1 MGRIH
6 FPEVTA
12 TRPVRLVVIV
22 ALLGAA
28 CHQVANA
35 QTDGLLCVYPDNP
48 RYFTD
53 NTMIRF
59 VKKCERDL
67 PRQHPV
73 GMTCQNKRGENAI
86 LFESSAD
93 WVLRNSVG
101 GFRDDPPGMGG
112 SKVVIVDTADLW
124 GIGGDATWVW
134 KSVTPG
140 LNPIFMDTY
149 DGGVLGVVRLD
160 HDQPRRAVGQA
171 IRSTLQMNLGR
182 AVPQSLL
189 CSTGYCLAGPGEAY
203 LVFLPKGVRQR
214 STSLLAED
222 RTTSSGTTSP
232 RARLLRPPTSWAGG
246 GNRGRPL
253 LTGRRCFF
261 S

>member
-12 TRPVRLVVIV
+12 TRHVRLVVIV

-112 SKVVIVDTADLW
+112 SKVVIVETADLW

-160 HDQPRRAVGQA
+160 HYQPRRAVGQA